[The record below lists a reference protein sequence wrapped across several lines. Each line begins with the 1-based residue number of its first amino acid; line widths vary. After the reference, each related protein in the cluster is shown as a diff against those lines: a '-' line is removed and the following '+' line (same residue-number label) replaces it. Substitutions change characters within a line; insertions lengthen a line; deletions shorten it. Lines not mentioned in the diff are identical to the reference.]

1 MVISIAHVFR
11 PMLIVFSVK
20 NKLDFVNGSMSRLS
34 DTDPNMSNSWIINN
48 NIVISWLVNYVIKE
62 VPSSILFETL
72 LLKDILKS
80 VFNKIVN

>member
-1 MVISIAHVFR
+1 
-11 PMLIVFSVK
+11 MLIVFSVK